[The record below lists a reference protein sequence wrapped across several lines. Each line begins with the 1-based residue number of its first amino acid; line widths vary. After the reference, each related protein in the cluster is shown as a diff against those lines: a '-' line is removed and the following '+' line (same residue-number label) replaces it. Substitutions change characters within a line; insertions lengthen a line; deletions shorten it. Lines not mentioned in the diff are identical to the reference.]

1 MKPTLRW
8 KLLWAVLML
17 VCFILFT
24 LCVQGCGSDV
34 ENNFAGH
41 WTHYSDYSEDHI
53 FLMSDGTFRASG
65 ESYYYGRTGQMG
77 EVPGSLAY
85 GSQQAS
91 GNWRVKG
98 TLSEGILTLSF
109 HDGRVSQV
117 SYRVNAK
124 GGRIYLSEYYFNG
137 IFYFKQ
143 KSYR

>member
-1 MKPTLRW
+1 MKMMIRW
-8 KLLWAVLML
+8 KLLWATLML

-24 LCVQGCGSDV
+24 LCAQGIASDV

-41 WTHYSDYSEDHI
+41 WIHLGKFSADHI
-53 FLMSDGTFRASG
+53 FLMPDGTFRARG
-65 ESYYYGRTGQMG
+65 ESTYYGRSGQMG
-77 EVPGSLAY
+77 ETPGTWVS

-109 HDGRVSQV
+109 HDGRVSQA

-137 IFYFKQ
+137 KFFFKH